1 MPQSNVTIRP
11 SANSVRPAGAGKT
24 GAASGSRF
32 HRSDASH
39 EELELPL
46 APSPPISVASARSA
60 APISGVSLRV
70 HSDLEEIRDEWKTFE
85 RHADRTVFQTFD
97 WLADWQREIGAKNGT
112 IPAIVLGRET
122 GGQLLFILQFAVE
135 TQGMARRLS
144 WLGWQ
149 LCDYNAPLLAE
160 HFSDRMSAERFMMVW
175 QDVIKLLRANPRL
188 RFDLIDLQKM
198 PEMVGAQRNPFL
210 DLQVLP
216 HPSGAYVANLGGDW
230 ETFYAAKRSASTRK
244 RERRQLKHLAEHG
257 DVRFVDVKDRDE
269 MAATLATLMSQKSRA
284 LARMGVDDFF
294 AKPGRRNFFNA
305 VVTNPALQDV
315 IHVSRLDV
323 GSTVAATNVGLRF
336 RDCYYLI
343 LSSYDDGELSR
354 FGPGRAHLQELI
366 QHAIRC
372 GFRHFDFTVGDEPY
386 KHDWADVELKLYDH
400 LEAATPWGSMI
411 MATTTAFR
419 RTKRLIKQSP
429 VLWRAFSKARALAG
443 PAFAGTPSRRQD
455 TTKSAT
461 K

>member
-1 MPQSNVTIRP
+1 MRH
-11 SANSVRPAGAGKT
+11 AGAGKS
-24 GAASGSRF
+24 GAADGPRA
-32 HRSDASH
+32 RRADASR
-39 EELELPL
+39 EELQLPL
-46 APSPPISVASARSA
+46 APSPPISVGSARSV
-60 APISGVSLRV
+60 APISGISLRV
-70 HSDLEEIRDEWKTFE
+70 HSDLDEVRDEWKAFE
-85 RHADRTVFQTFD
+85 QRADRTVFQTFD
-97 WLADWQREIGAKNGT
+97 WLAAWQREIGAKSGI
-112 IPAIVLGRET
+112 IPAIVLGREA
-122 GGQLLFILQFAVE
+122 GGELLFILQLAVE
-135 TQGMARRLS
+135 TRGMARRLT

-160 HFSDRMSAERFMMVW
+160 QFSDRMSAERFVLAW
-175 QDVIKLLRANPRL
+175 RDVIQLLRGNPRL

-198 PEMVGAQRNPFL
+198 PEAIGAQRNPFL

-230 ETFYAAKRSASTRK
+230 EAFYAAKRSASTRK

-257 DVRFVDVKDRDE
+257 DVRFVDVKGRDDI
-269 MAATLATLMSQKSRA
+269 AATLATLMSQKSRA

-294 AKPGRRNFFNA
+294 AKPGRRDFFNA
-305 VVTNPALQDV
+305 VVTDPALQDV

-323 GSTVAATNVGLRF
+323 GSTIAATNVGLRF

-354 FGPGRAHLQELI
+354 FGPGRAHLQELL
-366 QHAIRC
+366 QYAIRC

-386 KHDWADVELKLYDH
+386 KHDWADTELKLYDH
-400 LEAATPWGSMI
+400 LAAATPWGSLI

-419 RTKRLIKQSP
+419 RTKRVIKQSP
-429 VLWRAFSKARALAG
+429 VLWRAFSKARA
-443 PAFAGTPSRRQD
+443 FAGLLGRRQD
-455 TTKSAT
+455 AKENAT